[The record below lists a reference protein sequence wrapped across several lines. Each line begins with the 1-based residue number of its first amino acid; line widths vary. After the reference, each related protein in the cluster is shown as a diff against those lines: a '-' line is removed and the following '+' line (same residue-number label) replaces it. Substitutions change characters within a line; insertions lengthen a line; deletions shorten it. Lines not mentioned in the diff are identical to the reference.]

1 MVKRIYRG
9 DDYYDGLIKREEE
22 KINKLKHKIDNGKI
36 KETIN
41 TKEIMSKFDLEV
53 FEALVEYV
61 IIGGYVDGQKDSCMI
76 RFICKSG
83 LNDTTCD
90 ELTQEDIID
99 NQNINNGSSQGF
111 IPVLDFY
118 SNQTYYVFERNE
130 FGKLQKNMKNK
141 IRVRLEL
148 SK

>member
-1 MVKRIYRG
+1 
-9 DDYYDGLIKREEE
+9 
-22 KINKLKHKIDNGKI
+22 
-36 KETIN
+36 
-41 TKEIMSKFDLEV
+41 MSKFDSEV

-61 IIGGYVDGQKDSCMI
+61 IIGGYVDGQRDSCMI
-76 RFICKSG
+76 RFICKLG

-111 IPVLDFY
+111 IPILDFY

-130 FGKLQKNMKNK
+130 FGKLQKKHE
-141 IRVRLEL
+141 R
-148 SK
+148 

>member
-1 MVKRIYRG
+1 
-9 DDYYDGLIKREEE
+9 
-22 KINKLKHKIDNGKI
+22 
-36 KETIN
+36 
-41 TKEIMSKFDLEV
+41 
-53 FEALVEYV
+53 
-61 IIGGYVDGQKDSCMI
+61 MI
-76 RFICKSG
+76 RFICKLG

-130 FGKLQKNMKNK
+130 FGKLQKNMKDK